1 MITLANTNKSSMEHG
16 VQNLLKEH
24 VKDGSLVVIF
34 FSGHGAE
41 FKGDFYLLPLE
52 MRSNEE
58 QDYEYEALSVD
69 WIVRK
74 LSGSTSVVNVLQFD
88 CRANEENSTFK
99 ATKRTRSGAKGNV
112 QRQDLDQTLDQQL
125 EMPNI

>member
-74 LSGSTSVVNVLQFD
+74 LSGSTSVVNVLLFD
-88 CRANEENSTFK
+88 SCRANDPEKNSTFK
-99 ATKRTRSGAKGNV
+99 GTKRTGSGSKGNV
-112 QRQDLDQTLDQQL
+112 QKHDLD
-125 EMPNI
+125 